1 MLKSIQSPVIK
12 VSAIDSKTDQQTGRI
27 ENITFDEKK
36 KPGGMLQTLK
46 IAIGARVMMTTNVD
60 TCDGLTN
67 SATGTVTGF
76 LPQHPDSF
84 NPQFNNYRPKYVLVH
99 FDEHP
104 VGEKLRSK
112 LHRILSDEISTLISV
127 HEVTVKHR
135 KITAKR
141 TQFPLTLAWG
151 VTIHKAQGR
160 TVDNLVIS
168 MKGTFKAG
176 QMYTA
181 LSRVK
186 TKEGLYILGEFQSS
200 KNISA
205 TKTVKEME
213 RIRKDSKFKLSIPYS
228 VTAPSVSLNSVYSTL
243 IHFVLTSSVSVDQY
257 ITTSDIIALSE
268 TWLYSS
274 VLTESI
280 ELSPEYHLYRQ
291 DYSVQNRRPQ
301 G

>member
-1 MLKSIQSPVIK
+1 M
-12 VSAIDSKTDQQTGRI
+12 
-27 ENITFDEKK
+27 
-36 KPGGMLQTLK
+36 
-46 IAIGARVMMTTNVD
+46 
-60 TCDGLTN
+60 
-67 SATGTVTGF
+67 
-76 LPQHPDSF
+76 
-84 NPQFNNYRPKYVLVH
+84 LVH
-99 FDEHP
+99 FDEHR

-112 LHRILSDEISTLISV
+112 LHRILSDEISTPISV

-168 MKGTFKAG
+168 MKGTFKAE

-200 KNISA
+200 KIISA

-213 RIRKDSKFKLSIPYS
+213 RIRKDSKFKLFH
-228 VTAPSVSLNSVYSTL
+228 TL
-243 IHFVLTSSVSVDQY
+243 
-257 ITTSDIIALSE
+257 
-268 TWLYSS
+268 
-274 VLTESI
+274 
-280 ELSPEYHLYRQ
+280 
-291 DYSVQNRRPQ
+291 
-301 G
+301 